1 MASNRPLRIKDNIR
15 GNEGSLKKKKHAGTK
30 KQKRTD
36 KQRLDIKKKK
46 NMKMEI
52 ERKTKKNF
60 KINKPVGHPCPLEI
74 KKEKGI

>member
-1 MASNRPLRIKDNIR
+1 MQARKNKNEQINKDWI
-15 GNEGSLKKKKHAGTK
+15 LKKKT
-30 KQKRTD
+30 
-36 KQRLDIKKKK
+36 
-46 NMKMEI
+46 MKMEI